1 MNVLCLE
8 AFDLAPKMGRS
19 RSAIHS
25 LIAVAMQVGKYLCE
39 LIYDKMTKHA
49 FLDQIKPRFST

>member
-1 MNVLCLE
+1 
-8 AFDLAPKMGRS
+8 MGRS

-49 FLDQIKPRFST
+49 FLDQIKSRFST